1 MKIIG
6 GKTMKIIE
14 SKIKESE
21 MTSSRKKSLM
31 YSAQLLCEAFY
42 GAAQNSETIY
52 AGKDID
58 EVVEVWTREFTTFI
72 RLNPMWVDGKFKM
85 DQKDK
90 NIRVKH
96 FISELIRKIK

>member
-1 MKIIG
+1 
-6 GKTMKIIE
+6 MKIIE
-14 SKIKESE
+14 GKIKESE
-21 MTSSRKKSLM
+21 MTSDRKESLM

-58 EVVEVWTREFTTFI
+58 KVVEVWTREFTTFI
-72 RLNPMWVDGKFKM
+72 RLNPMWIDRKFKM

-90 NIRVKH
+90 NIRVKR
-96 FISELIRKIK
+96 FIGELIKAIK